1 MGGSAARP
9 PVAMTAFRKRRT
21 LPFTST
27 VLRPVK
33 RPRPWY
39 TSAPAALVPSCESAG
54 AICAR
59 FALSLCI
66 TAAKSTAGGAES
78 RTPNSSARRTSL
90 TARAER
96 SSALEGTQPT
106 LRQSP
111 PASASEIRQERAP
124 RRAACLADTSPPA
137 PAPMTT
143 RSYTSGGDGSVQRRG
158 WTASSSLALLAS
170 SGSISS
176 CRAALASA
184 SALGSQRA
192 TAETGGV
199 RMLGSAAEGG
209 ER

>member
-1 MGGSAARP
+1 
-9 PVAMTAFRKRRT
+9 MTHFLKRSVRSLT
-21 LPFTST
+21 TT
-27 VLRPVK
+27 VSGPENLAQ
-33 RPRPWY
+33 PWY
-39 TSAPAALVPSCESAG
+39 TCAPAAAEPSCESAG
-54 AICAR
+54 AMWAR
-59 FALSLCI
+59 SRRIRAI
-66 TAAKSTAGGAES
+66 TASKSTSSLGAVPSAATRNPSASAALAS
-78 RTPNSSARRTSL
+78 RA
-90 TARAER
+90 ARAQW
-96 SSALEGTQPT
+96 SSALDGTQPT

-111 PASASEIRQERAP
+111 PARWPEMSAERAS

-199 RMLGSAAEGG
+199 RMPVAAAEGG